1 MAENVKAG
9 VGTAQVGVQVGAQAG
24 VQTGAQVGVQHGVQS
39 GAQNGTKSA
48 AEMSRAEQE
57 AREAGAVLVEIYDQ
71 VYQLRGTDPEYI
83 QRLATVVDKK
93 MRAVSAH
100 GATVDSLRVA
110 VLAALNIADE
120 LIALRSRF
128 DTLNGSL
135 NQAQSTVRTRTGS
148 LAGMLDEVLAER
160 KAG

>member
-1 MAENVKAG
+1 MNA
-9 VGTAQVGVQVGAQAG
+9 TQQA
-24 VQTGAQVGVQHGVQS
+24 T
-39 GAQNGTKSA
+39 A
-48 AEMSRAEQE
+48 AERSRQE
-57 AREAGAVLVEIYDQ
+57 TVAREAGAVVVEIYDQ
-71 VYQLRGTDPEYI
+71 VYQLRGTDPAHIE
-83 QRLATVVDKK
+83 RLASIVDNK

-120 LIALRSRF
+120 LTSLRARYDSLCNTVSQSGTVRSR
-128 DTLNGSL
+128 
-135 NQAQSTVRTRTGS
+135 AGS

>member
-1 MAENVKAG
+1 MAE
-9 VGTAQVGVQVGAQAG
+9 QVS
-24 VQTGAQVGVQHGVQS
+24 TG
-39 GAQNGTKSA
+39 KSA
-48 AEMSRAEQE
+48 AELSRAELA
-57 AREAGAVLVEIYDQ
+57 AREAGAVVVEIYDQ
-71 VYQLRGTDPEYI
+71 VYQLRGTDAEYI
-83 QRLATVVDKK
+83 ERLAALVDKK

-120 LIALRSRF
+120 LVALRAHF
-128 DTLNGSL
+128 ETLNGSL
-135 NQAQSTVRTRTGS
+135 NQTQSNVRTRTGS